1 MYRCLFSL
9 IYINLWFLIAGDF
22 KPLKSEVFTSG
33 TKVTVS
39 EVTKGRG
46 NLATFTLLWA
56 GVPTKPIAFNATEA
70 KVCCPSRPDMN
81 YLRPSVFDCFIFNSL

>member
-1 MYRCLFSL
+1 MCRYPFNI
-9 IYINLWFLIAGDF
+9 IYINLLIAGDF
-22 KPLKSEVFTSG
+22 KPLKSEVFSFG
-33 TKVTVS
+33 TRVTVS

-70 KVCCPSRPDMN
+70 EVRCPHRPDRN
-81 YLRPSVFDCFIFNSL
+81 YLRPIVFGCFILNSL